1 MTEGTKKLALISAF
15 IAAAILA
22 VSISRMPLGQHL
34 QAFAG
39 TVRTSGAWGPIVL
52 GAAHVLATLLFIPA
66 WPLTLLA
73 GFLFGAFR
81 GTVTVS
87 LASVISGSAALW
99 LGRTF
104 ARKWVQR
111 KLASRLQTI
120 DAAVN
125 RQGFKI
131 VLLIRL
137 SPIFPSAFTNYAMS
151 LTAIRFRDFLTASWI
166 GMLPGIAVYV
176 YLGSTA
182 RDLAEIASGSYL
194 HGSKQ
199 NVLLLV
205 GLLATLAVTTIV
217 TRVARAALR
226 DAANVTAPLVDGGRA
241 THIEPSC
248 R

>member
-1 MTEGTKKLALISAF
+1 MTEGTKKLALISAI
-15 IAAAILA
+15 IAAAVLA
-22 VSISRMPLGQHL
+22 VSMSWLPLGQHL

-39 TVRTSGAWGPIVL
+39 TVRTSGVWGPIVL
-52 GAAHVLATLLFIPA
+52 GAAHALATLLFIPA

-73 GFLFGAFR
+73 GFLFGLVR
-81 GTVTVS
+81 GTLIVS
-87 LASVISGSAALW
+87 LASAMSASVAFW
-99 LGRTF
+99 LGQTVV
-104 ARKWVQR
+104 RKWAQHKLSSRVQ
-111 KLASRLQTI
+111 AI
-120 DAAVN
+120 DTAVN

-151 LTAIRFRDFLTASWI
+151 LTTIRFRDFLIASWI
-166 GMLPGIAVYV
+166 GMLPGIFVYV
-176 YLGSTA
+176 YFGSTA
-182 RDLAEIASGSYL
+182 RDVAEIASGGYL

-217 TRVARAALR
+217 TRVARAAFR
-226 DAANVTAPLVDGGRA
+226 DAANVTAPSVDEGRA
-241 THIEPSC
+241 THIGPSC